1 MTAPLTVDV
10 TVEADAWNALL
21 PGAAAIA
28 EESAAAAWRAAAP
41 PDARRSEL
49 SILLAD
55 DAAVQRLNKAHRG
68 QDKPTNVLS
77 FPIGDTISAEGMP
90 AMLGDVVLASGVVS
104 REATVQGKTV
114 AAHFR
119 HLVVH
124 GVLHLVGYDHVAD
137 RDAETMEALE
147 VEILEGLAVPN
158 PYRFGEA
165 AE

>member
-10 TVEADAWNALL
+10 TVAADAWNALL

-28 EESAAAAWRAAAP
+28 EESAAAAWRAVAP
-41 PDARRSEL
+41 PAAGPAEL

-77 FPIGDTISAEGMP
+77 FPIGDTIVPDGMP

-104 REATVQGKTV
+104 REASVQGKAV

-124 GVLHLVGYDHVAD
+124 GVLHLAGYDHVAEH
-137 RDAETMEALE
+137 DAATMEALE
-147 VEILEGLAVPN
+147 VAILEDLAVPN
-158 PYRFGEA
+158 PYRLGEA